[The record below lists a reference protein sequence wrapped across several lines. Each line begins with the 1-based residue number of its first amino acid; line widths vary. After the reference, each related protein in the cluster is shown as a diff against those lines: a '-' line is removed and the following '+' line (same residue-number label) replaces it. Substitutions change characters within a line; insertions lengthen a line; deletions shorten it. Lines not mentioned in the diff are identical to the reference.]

1 MVRLERFKVK
11 SEHTSMNEEE
21 GKRAAVLNVLRQK
34 FREITIRENDL
45 RRKVADARSE
55 TITTRCVFLSI
66 FSNHT
71 LSQNRTHTKTQKTE
85 TRRFIWRAESRH
97 VRTKLEI

>member
-1 MVRLERFKVK
+1 MVRLERFKIK

-71 LSQNRTHTKTQKTE
+71 LSQTAHTLKKKKKQKRDASFGEQNRDM
-85 TRRFIWRAESRH
+85 
-97 VRTKLEI
+97 

>member
-1 MVRLERFKVK
+1 
-11 SEHTSMNEEE
+11 MNEEEEE

-66 FSNHT
+66 LQSRSLSQTAHT
-71 LSQNRTHTKTQKTE
+71 LKYGVKKKQKRDASFGEQNRDM
-85 TRRFIWRAESRH
+85 
-97 VRTKLEI
+97 